1 MKNDDFENITRI
13 CDRKYFCRNQEQQ
26 GTGYLEYTKG
36 TWDKETFWQDDSMY
50 LNMDFESFD
59 YVQTLQAILPNYD
72 TYGVTEI
79 LPGQWEQIKSEA
91 KTRGGTVA
99 EMVEEIDCWMQKT
112 FQTHRRVTILGI

>member
-1 MKNDDFENITRI
+1 MTGSIFAGI
-13 CDRKYFCRNQEQQ
+13 RKRQ
-26 GTGYLEYTKG
+26 GTGYLEYAKG

-91 KTRGGTVA
+91 KKRGGTGV
-99 EMVEEIDCWMQKT
+99 QK
-112 FQTHRRVTILGI
+112 G